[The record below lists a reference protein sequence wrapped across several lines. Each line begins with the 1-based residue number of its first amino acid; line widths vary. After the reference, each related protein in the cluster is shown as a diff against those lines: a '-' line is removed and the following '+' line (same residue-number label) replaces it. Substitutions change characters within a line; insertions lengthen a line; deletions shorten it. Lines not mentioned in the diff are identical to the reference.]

1 MMITLRRGLLLA
13 AFAIASPPAL
23 AEVRTVTLSVP
34 GMNCDL
40 CPLTIKKAISK
51 VPGVLKVEASYE
63 KRHAVVTFD
72 DAKASIEALTKATA
86 NAGYPST
93 LKQ

>member
-1 MMITLRRGLLLA
+1 MKLLRVTMLLA
-13 AFAIASPPAL
+13 VLASPTAFA
-23 AEVRTVTLSVP
+23 ETKTVTLSVP

-51 VPGVLKVEASYE
+51 VPGVASVEASYE
-63 KRHAVVTFD
+63 KKEAVVTFD
-72 DAKASIEALTKATA
+72 DSKTSVEALTKATA

-93 LKQ
+93 VKP